1 MLHVDLSKLAG
12 GELQAK
18 FDREITKVI
27 ENMKDPVKDT
37 EEKEEETGPYLSF

>member
-1 MLHVDLSKLAG
+1 MLHVDLSELAG

-27 ENMKDPVKDT
+27 ENMKDPNT
-37 EEKEEETGPYLSF
+37 P